1 MPEEDGR
8 RGAGRVASVTLIVVC
23 QSTQALA
30 YGGIALF
37 LPLIREEIGL
47 TFSQAGTLA
56 GASTLVYALMQ
67 IPSGYMAD
75 RVGAKRLFIIGL
87 VGTNT
92 LSLTFSLLNT
102 YPLLLAN
109 QALSGF
115 FRAFV
120 FAPGLLLI
128 SSHFPPDRRATAMGL
143 FVAGGFSSNILL
155 NSIGPLLVDSLGWRT
170 LFVLFSALGL
180 LVVFVYWRSGDPG
193 PAPHPGGEY
202 VRLGELP
209 SLFRHRVMWLSG
221 IIQFVRLAV
230 VSGLAFWL
238 PTYLVEDKGF
248 TLQVAGSVAAV
259 GAAMTA
265 PSNFLGGY
273 VSDRLQ
279 RPELIIGTSL
289 TVLATTLVLLVNVD
303 SFWMVV
309 AVVAVNSIFVQLY
322 FGPLFA
328 VPIKVLGPRLAGL
341 TSGASNFCANMGGLT
356 FSYTLGAVKDA
367 TGSFAT
373 GLYALAGLC
382 LVGIVAT
389 VMLARVEPEAPD
401 AFTVASA
408 PAR

>member
-1 MPEEDGR
+1 MAR
-8 RGAGRVASVTLIVVC
+8 RPTRAVSVLLIVVC

-30 YGGIALF
+30 FGGIALF

-47 TFSQAGTLA
+47 TFSQSGTLA

-67 IPSGYMAD
+67 IPSGYLAD
-75 RVGAKRLFIIGL
+75 RVGAKRLFVIGL
-87 VGTNT
+87 VGTNA
-92 LSLTFSLLNT
+92 LSLTFSLINT

-128 SSHFPPDRRATAMGL
+128 SSHFPPERRATAMGL

-155 NSIGPLLVDSLGWRT
+155 NSIGPALVDPLGWRL
-170 LFVLFSALGL
+170 LFALFSVSGL
-180 LVVFVYWRSGDPG
+180 VMVLAYWRSGDPG
-193 PAPHPGGEY
+193 PAPQPAGSY
-202 VRLGELP
+202 VRINELP
-209 SLFRHRVMWLSG
+209 GLFRHRVMWLSG
-221 IIQFVRLAV
+221 IVQFVRLAV

-248 TLQVAGSVAAV
+248 TLQVAGTVAAV

-289 TVLATTLVLLVNVD
+289 TVLAATLVLLVNVHG
-303 SFWMVV
+303 FWLV
-309 AVVAVNSIFVQLY
+309 AGVVAVNSVFVQLY

-328 VPIKVLGPRLAGL
+328 VPIKVLGQRLAGL

-356 FSYTLGAVKDA
+356 FAYTLGAVKDS

-373 GLYALAGLC
+373 GLYALAALC
-382 LVGIVAT
+382 VVGIIAT
-389 VMLARVEPEAPD
+389 VALSRLEPEAPPED
-401 AFTVASA
+401 LAVAPV